1 MEGNNNGS
9 LILSSDYVYDWKQ
22 PTMTNNSENGITI
35 TASSYNTTF
44 YPYKA
49 MDGLKTRT
57 ESSCFILILKLAG
70 GKLI

>member
-1 MEGNNNGS
+1 MGGNNNGS

-22 PTMTNNSENGITI
+22 PAMTNNSENGITI